1 MARRPVRQMN
11 PNSRYVSGDLAY
23 DYDYLERERRRRE
36 ERELREYADRRMREA
51 PAPQPQ
57 PRRRTMEAPKHRE
70 RLRVS
75 PVVLLGFTAA
85 AVMVV
90 LLLMSY
96 AELTAISGSVVR
108 MQRELATLE
117 DEHVAL
123 VGRYEKT
130 FDLATVK
137 EAAEAAGMA
146 KPSASQVYYIDLSA
160 PDNVVLYQRA
170 EANVLGRVA
179 ASVGRDVVSVLE
191 YFK

>member
-57 PRRRTMEAPKHRE
+57 PRRRTVEAPKHRE

-90 LLLMSY
+90 LLLVQHH
-96 AELTAISGSVVR
+96 VVR
-108 MQRELATLE
+108 VQRELATLE